1 MKNTHAGWLF
11 LVKLKPATLLKVS
24 LFHGCFSHFLNCT
37 NGTKL
42 RNASHV
48 RRMVKKCG
56 KCRIFTLFQV
66 WKSGGNT
73 LFPQTGK
80 SPKTLRKLHYQKFS
94 AKENQLK
101 ISWNFAPS
109 TNQIIQDKG
118 LRSTFCL
125 FVVVTIRNKAG
136 RCISS

>member
-1 MKNTHAGWLF
+1 MKDANMQICDALRDFVPFVYSLKNVENTHGGVLI
-11 LVKLKPATLLKVS
+11 LVLKVTLL
-24 LFHGCFSHFLNCT
+24 HGCFSHFLNCT

-101 ISWNFAPS
+101 IS
-109 TNQIIQDKG
+109 
-118 LRSTFCL
+118 
-125 FVVVTIRNKAG
+125 
-136 RCISS
+136 